1 MADSPT
7 EKTQAERFAE
17 AAREL
22 GLGESGEAFDRAMA
36 RIFPPRE
43 RGKPAPRLAEAAH
56 PKGSRRKEEKPE

>member
-1 MADSPT
+1 MSHFPP

-22 GLGESGEAFDRAMA
+22 GLDESGEAFERAMA

-43 RGKPAPRLAEAAH
+43 PGKPAPKLVEAEHA
-56 PKGSRRKEEKPE
+56 KGSRRKEEKPK